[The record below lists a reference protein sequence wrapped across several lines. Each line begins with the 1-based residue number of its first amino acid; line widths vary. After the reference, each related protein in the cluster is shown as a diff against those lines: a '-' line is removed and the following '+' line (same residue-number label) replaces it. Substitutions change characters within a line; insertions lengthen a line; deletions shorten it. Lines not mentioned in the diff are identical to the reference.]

1 MGPSQAVG
9 IIHRRE
15 IAAADEP
22 DFARD
27 QLAREY
33 AEEHLSARA
42 AAERG
47 FIDEVI
53 PPSQTRGRVADA
65 LASLETGLR
74 TAPQHTNIPL

>member
-1 MGPSQAVG
+1 MGSSQAVG

-22 DFARD
+22 EMLRD
-27 QLAREY
+27 RLSRQY

-47 FIDEVI
+47 FVDEVI
-53 PPSQTRGRVADA
+53 PPSSTRERLSAAFTA
-65 LASLETGLR
+65 LGG
-74 TAPQHTNIPL
+74 PND